1 MITRCSNISAAVAAI
16 PSQDAIQEINKTRR
30 TSTHTPRRMI
40 VAKILAMKTAV
51 FSMMIAQTAFQM
63 GLASRNTQSHI
74 RPRLLTLAPNL
85 AQV

>member
-1 MITRCSNISAAVAAI
+1 
-16 PSQDAIQEINKTRR
+16 
-30 TSTHTPRRMI
+30 MI